1 MFVSSVSTGFLLP
14 RFRLPVFVSVDGSS
28 VGVGSISI
36 SILVTGSDCSEEKE
50 RLSKEG
56 KK

>member
-36 SILVTGSDCSEEKE
+36 SILVTGSDCSEEKD
-50 RLSKEG
+50 RLLKEG